1 MSDIIL
7 KHGNSLIQHG
17 SLSDRVYIM
26 KLDPGECEEVI
37 DFVEK
42 LATEKGYSKI
52 FAKVPLSLITTFI
65 AGGYEEEAR
74 IPELGESPSGIA
86 FMSNFLVK
94 RRKKPGKTHEIMQV
108 KSASLIRGVP
118 RKSTPLSSEFSI
130 KEAEIADSAD
140 LALLYR
146 EVFASYP
153 FPIYDPLFIANSMTE
168 DVRYFIISHKGE
180 IVAAAAAE
188 MDYDTRSVEMT
199 DFATNPGHRGRQF
212 GQILLDHM
220 EVAMIQEPIDTTYTI
235 ARAVSHGMNIT
246 FARSDYEFAGTLINN
261 TNISGSIESMNVW
274 YKQIVHPAN

>member
-17 SLSDRVYIM
+17 PLSDRVYIM

-37 DFVEK
+37 NFVET

-52 FAKVPLSLITTFI
+52 FAKVPVSLITTFI
-65 AGGYEEEAR
+65 ARGYEEEAR
-74 IPELGESPSGIA
+74 IPELGEIPRGIA
-86 FMSNFLVK
+86 FMSNFLTNN
-94 RRKKPGKTHEIMQV
+94 RKKPGKTHEIMEV
-108 KSASLIRGVP
+108 KSATLINGVP
-118 RKSTPLSSEFSI
+118 RKSISLSSDFTI
-130 KEAEIADSAD
+130 KEADIADCAD

-153 FPIYDPLFIANSMTE
+153 FPIDDPLFIAKSMTE
-168 DVRYFIISHKGE
+168 NVRYFIIKHEGE
-180 IVAAAAAE
+180 IVAAASAE
-188 MDYDTRSVEMT
+188 LDYDSRSVEMT
-199 DFATNPGHRGRQF
+199 DFATNPAHRGRQL

-220 EVAMIQEPIDTTYTI
+220 EVAMISEPIDTAYTI

-246 FARSDYEFAGTLINN
+246 FARADYEFAGTLINN

-274 YKQIVHPAN
+274 YKQIFHPK